1 MISSLLADPAFL
13 EDIVRILFVFMLIAA
28 AFTLSTRNI
37 ASLLT
42 VYAVQSLLLVLIT
55 GSLYLIEGN
64 KNLVA
69 IAALTLVSKVLL
81 IPLFINLIGE
91 KIKISRDLKFNYLE
105 PTASLLVSMGLI
117 MLAYVFLSGFFNEYI
132 LGKLFF
138 IGAVIGLSLTLMGML
153 VIFSR
158 KKVITK
164 VIGYLTM
171 ENGVLLFGIF
181 VADLPFIIE
190 ILIVIDLMILVL
202 LTTILAIGL
211 DSTREEY
218 HQRLH
223 TLKIWSGG
231 ENR

>member
-1 MISSLLADPAFL
+1 MISSFLADPTLL
-13 EDIVRILFVFMLIAA
+13 EDVIRILFVFVLITA

-42 VYAVQSLLLVLIT
+42 VYAVQSLLLVLIAS
-55 GSLYLIEGN
+55 SLYFIEGN
-64 KNLVA
+64 QTLLA

-117 MLAYVFLSGFFNEYI
+117 LLAYVFLSGFFSEII

-202 LTTILAIGL
+202 LITILAIGL

-218 HQRLH
+218 QQRLQ

-231 ENR
+231 EDQ

>member
-1 MISSLLADPAFL
+1 MISSFLADPSIF
-13 EDIVRILFVFMLIAA
+13 EDIVRILFVFVLITA

-42 VYAVQSLLLVLIT
+42 VYAVQSLLLVLIAS
-55 GSLYLIEGN
+55 SLYLIEGN
-64 KNLVA
+64 RTLPA
-69 IAALTLVSKVLL
+69 IAVLTLVSKVLL

-117 MLAYVFLSGFFNEYI
+117 LLAYVFLSGFFNEFI

-158 KKVITK
+158 RKVITK

-211 DSTREEY
+211 DSTSEEY
-218 HQRLH
+218 HQRLQ
-223 TLKIWSGG
+223 TLKIWSGR
-231 ENR
+231 ED

>member
-1 MISSLLADPAFL
+1 MISSFLADPAFL
-13 EDIVRILFVFMLIAA
+13 EDIVRILFVFVLITA

-42 VYAVQSLLLVLIT
+42 VYAVQSLLLVLIAS
-55 GSLYLIEGN
+55 SLYFIEGN
-64 KNLVA
+64 RTLLA

-81 IPLFINLIGE
+81 IPLFINMIGE

-117 MLAYVFLSGFFNEYI
+117 LLAYVFLSGFFNEFI
-132 LGKLFF
+132 LSKLFF
-138 IGAVIGLSLTLMGML
+138 MGAVIGLSLTLMGML

-158 KKVITK
+158 RKVITK

-211 DSTREEY
+211 DSTRKQY

-223 TLKIWSGG
+223 TLKIWSGR
-231 ENR
+231 ED

>member
-1 MISSLLADPAFL
+1 MISSFLADPTFL
-13 EDIVRILFVFMLIAA
+13 EDVIRILFVFVLITA

-42 VYAVQSLLLVLIT
+42 VYTVQSLLLVLIAS
-55 GSLYLIEGN
+55 SLYSIEGN
-64 KNLVA
+64 RTLLE
-69 IAALTLVSKVLL
+69 ISALTLVSKVLL
-81 IPLFINLIGE
+81 IPLFINLVGE

-117 MLAYVFLSGFFNEYI
+117 LLAYVFLSGFFNEFI

-202 LTTILAIGL
+202 LITILAIGL
-211 DSTREEY
+211 DSTIEEY
-218 HQRLH
+218 HQRLKI
-223 TLKIWSGG
+223 LKIWSGG
-231 ENR
+231 EDQ

>member
-1 MISSLLADPAFL
+1 MIASFLADQALL
-13 EDIVRILFVFMLIAA
+13 EDIVRILFVFVLITA
-28 AFTLSTRNI
+28 AFILSTRNI

-42 VYAVQSLLLVLIT
+42 VYAVQSFLLTLIAA
-55 GSLYLIEGN
+55 SLYLIEGSE
-64 KNLVA
+64 KLLA
-69 IAALTLVSKVLL
+69 MAALTLVSKVLL
-81 IPLFINLIGE
+81 IPLFINVIGE
-91 KIKISRDLKFNYLE
+91 KIKISRDLEFNYLE
-105 PTASLLVSMGLI
+105 PTSSLLVSMGLI
-117 MLAYVFLSGFFNEYI
+117 MLSYVFLSGFFDEYV

-181 VADLPFIIE
+181 VADLPFVIE

-211 DSTREEY
+211 DSTKNEY
-218 HQRLH
+218 HKRLQ
-223 TLKIWSGG
+223 TLKIWSGR
-231 ENR
+231 EE

>member
-1 MISSLLADPAFL
+1 MIFSFLTDPALL
-13 EDIVRILFVFMLIAA
+13 EDIVRILFVFVLITA

-42 VYAVQSLLLVLIT
+42 VYAVQSLLLVLIAV
-55 GSLYLIEGN
+55 SLYMIEGSQT
-64 KNLVA
+64 LLA
-69 IAALTLVSKVLL
+69 IAVLTLVSKVLL
-81 IPLFINLIGE
+81 IPLFINQIGE

-117 MLAYVFLSGFFNEYI
+117 LLAYVFLSGFFDEFI

-138 IGAVIGLSLTLMGML
+138 MGAVIGLSLTLMGML

-223 TLKIWSGG
+223 TLKIWSG
-231 ENR
+231 EEDQ

>member
-1 MISSLLADPAFL
+1 MISVADLAFL
-13 EDIVRILFVFMLIAA
+13 GDIIRILFVFVLITA

-42 VYAVQSLLLVLIT
+42 VYAVQSLLLVLIAS
-55 GSLYLIEGN
+55 SLYLIEDN
-64 KNLVA
+64 QTLLA

-105 PTASLLVSMGLI
+105 PTASLLVSMGLVL
-117 MLAYVFLSGFFNEYI
+117 LAYIFLSGFFNEFI

-158 KKVITK
+158 RKVITK

-202 LTTILAIGL
+202 LITILAIGL
-211 DSTREEY
+211 DSTSEEY
-218 HQRLH
+218 HQRLQ
-223 TLKIWSGG
+223 TLKIWSGRD
-231 ENR
+231 N

>member
-1 MISSLLADPAFL
+1 MIASFLADQALL
-13 EDIVRILFVFMLIAA
+13 EDIVRILFVFVLITA
-28 AFTLSTRNI
+28 AFILSTRNI

-42 VYAVQSLLLVLIT
+42 VYVVQSFLLTLIAT
-55 GSLYLIEGN
+55 SLYLIEGSE
-64 KNLVA
+64 KLLA
-69 IAALTLVSKVLL
+69 MAALTLVSKVLL
-81 IPLFINLIGE
+81 IPLFINAIGE
-91 KIKISRDLKFNYLE
+91 KIKISRDLEFNYLE

-117 MLAYVFLSGFFNEYI
+117 MLSYVFLSGFFDEYV

-158 KKVITK
+158 KKVMTK

-181 VADLPFIIE
+181 VADLPFVIE

-211 DSTREEY
+211 DSTKNEY
-218 HQRLH
+218 HKRLQ
-223 TLKIWSGG
+223 TLKIWSGR
-231 ENR
+231 EE

>member
-1 MISSLLADPAFL
+1 MIFSFLTDPAFL
-13 EDIVRILFVFMLIAA
+13 EDMIRILFVFVLITA

-42 VYAVQSLLLVLIT
+42 VYAVQSLLLVLISS
-55 GSLYLIEGN
+55 SLYLIEGSQT
-64 KNLVA
+64 LLA
-69 IAALTLVSKVLL
+69 IAVLTLVSKVLL
-81 IPLFINLIGE
+81 IPIFINLIGE

-117 MLAYVFLSGFFNEYI
+117 LLSYVFLSGFFNEFI

-138 IGAVIGLSLTLMGML
+138 MGAVIGLSLTLMGML

-223 TLKIWSGG
+223 TLKIWSGE

>member
-1 MISSLLADPAFL
+1 MISSFIANPAFL
-13 EDIVRILFVFMLIAA
+13 ENIIRILFVFVLITA

-42 VYAVQSLLLVLIT
+42 VYAVQSLLMVLIAIF
-55 GSLYLIEGN
+55 LYLIEGN
-64 KNLVA
+64 KTLIA
-69 IAALTLVSKVLL
+69 IAALTFVSKVLL
-81 IPLFINLIGE
+81 IPLFIDLIGE

-105 PTASLLVSMGLI
+105 PTASLIVSMGLI
-117 MLAYVFLSGFFNEYI
+117 LLAYVFLSGFFSELI
-132 LGKLFF
+132 LSKLIFM
-138 IGAVIGLSLTLMGML
+138 GAVIGLSLTLMGML

-158 KKVITK
+158 RKVITK
-164 VIGYLTM
+164 AIGYLTM

-211 DSTREEY
+211 DSTIEEY
-218 HQRLH
+218 HQRLQ
-223 TLKIWSGG
+223 TLKIWSGR
-231 ENR
+231 ED

>member
-1 MISSLLADPAFL
+1 MISSFLADQAFL
-13 EDIVRILFVFMLIAA
+13 EDLVRIIFVFVLITA

-42 VYAVQSLLLVLIT
+42 VYAVQSILLVMIAS
-55 GSLYLIEGN
+55 SLYLIEG
-64 KNLVA
+64 KQTLLA
-69 IAALTLVSKVLL
+69 IAALTLVTKVLL
-81 IPLFINLIGE
+81 IPIFINRIGQ

-117 MLAYVFLSGFFNEYI
+117 LLAYVFLSGFFNEYI

-138 IGAVIGLSLTLMGML
+138 VGAVIGLSLTLMGML

-164 VIGYLTM
+164 VIGYMTM

-202 LTTILAIGL
+202 LTTILAIGI
-211 DSTREEY
+211 DSTIEEY
-218 HQRLH
+218 HQRLQ

-231 ENR
+231 EN

>member
-1 MISSLLADPAFL
+1 MIASFLADQALL
-13 EDIVRILFVFMLIAA
+13 EDIVRILFVFVLITA
-28 AFTLSTRNI
+28 AFILSTRNI

-42 VYAVQSLLLVLIT
+42 VYVVQSFLLTLIAA
-55 GSLYLIEGN
+55 SLYLIEGSE
-64 KNLVA
+64 KLLA
-69 IAALTLVSKVLL
+69 MAALTLVSKVLL
-81 IPLFINLIGE
+81 IPLFINAIGE
-91 KIKISRDLKFNYLE
+91 KIKISRDLEFNYLE

-117 MLAYVFLSGFFNEYI
+117 MLSYVFLSGFFDEYV

-158 KKVITK
+158 KKVMTK

-181 VADLPFIIE
+181 VADLPFVIE

-211 DSTREEY
+211 DSTKNEY
-218 HQRLH
+218 HKRLQ
-223 TLKIWSGG
+223 TLKIWSGR
-231 ENR
+231 EE

>member
-1 MISSLLADPAFL
+1 MISSFLADPAFF
-13 EDIVRILFVFMLIAA
+13 EDMVRILFVFVLITA

-42 VYAVQSLLLVLIT
+42 VYTVQSLLMVLIAA
-55 GSLYLIEGN
+55 SLYLIEGN
-64 KNLVA
+64 QKLLA
-69 IAALTLVSKVLL
+69 IAALTLVSKVIL

-117 MLAYVFLSGFFNEYI
+117 LLAYVFLSGFFNEFV

-158 KKVITK
+158 RKVITK

-218 HQRLH
+218 HQRLQ
-223 TLKIWSGG
+223 TLKIWS
-231 ENR
+231 ERED